1 MAGRKPKPTALK
13 ELEGN
18 PGKRKL
24 NTKEPKP
31 ETGMPDC
38 PKWLLPEAKKEWQRL
53 AKLMNQMG
61 VLTEVDMAAFAAYCQ
76 SYARWKEAQEHI
88 DESGSTFETDKGYQ
102 QQTPWVGIANTNQ
115 KLMLQ
120 AAAEFG
126 LTPSSRS
133 RIVAATGK
141 GKDDGDE
148 MEELLGGDN

>member
-1 MAGRKPKPTALK
+1 MG
-13 ELEGN
+13 
-18 PGKRKL
+18 
-24 NTKEPKP
+24 
-31 ETGMPDC
+31 
-38 PKWLLPEAKKEWQRL
+38 
-53 AKLMNQMG
+53 QMG

-88 DESGSTFETDKGYQ
+88 TSDGSTFETEKGYQ

-120 AAAEFG
+120 AASEFG

-141 GKDDGDE
+141 NQESEDE
-148 MEELLGGDN
+148 MEALLGGDS